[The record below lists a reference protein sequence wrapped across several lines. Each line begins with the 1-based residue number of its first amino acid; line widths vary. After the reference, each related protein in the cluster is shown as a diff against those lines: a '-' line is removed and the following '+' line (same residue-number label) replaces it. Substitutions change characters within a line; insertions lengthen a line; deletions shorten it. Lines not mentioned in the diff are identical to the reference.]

1 MPEPSLSLTYFD
13 YRAEVGLYL
22 GYGRGDEGDN
32 TDVAWNDSQTKAVNS
47 IVAAGQRQFYDPPI
61 LEGERS
67 SHRWSFLKPI
77 ASIILRDGEQTVK
90 MPADF
95 GGFEGPLTVT
105 VSGGTVPGPINLVG
119 EGVIRQQYAV
129 NDDTTGQPQAAAL
142 QPLKGV
148 DVDASNRWQLYVWPE
163 ADADYTLQFPYYILP
178 DAISG
183 AKPYSY
189 GGQRHVETVLAS
201 CLERAE
207 FLKDNARGICYA
219 NWIERLAASV
229 SADRD
234 MQPQYLGYNGDRSYG
249 RNPRPLRDYWVST
262 TLDGGAWS

>member
-13 YRAEVGLYL
+13 YRAEIGTYL

-32 TDVAWNDSQTKAVNS
+32 TDSPWNDSQTKTVNML
-47 IVAAGQRQFYDPPI
+47 VASGQRQFYFPPI

-67 SHRWSFLKPI
+67 AHRWTFLKPI
-77 ASIILRDGEQTVK
+77 ATLTLSDGEQTVK

-95 GGFEGPLTVT
+95 GGFEGPITVT
-105 VSGGTVPGPINLVG
+105 VANGTVPGVLSLVG
-119 EGVIRQQYAV
+119 EGAIRQQYAV
-129 NDDTTGQPQAAAL
+129 NDDTTGQPHAAAL

-148 DVDASNRWQLYVWPE
+148 GVNESNRWQLYIWPE
-163 ADADYTLQFPYYILP
+163 ADADYTLKFPYFILP

-207 FLKDNARGICYA
+207 FYKDNARGVCYA

-234 MQPQYLGYNGDRSYG
+234 MQPQYLGYNGDASFGCRQ
-249 RNPRPLRDYWVST
+249 RPLRDYWVST